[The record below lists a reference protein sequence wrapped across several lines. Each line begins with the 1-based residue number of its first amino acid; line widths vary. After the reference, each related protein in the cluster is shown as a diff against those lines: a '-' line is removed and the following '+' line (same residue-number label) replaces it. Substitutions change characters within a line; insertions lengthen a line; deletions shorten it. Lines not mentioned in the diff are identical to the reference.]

1 MSRLRPFR
9 SRVGVAGA
17 AGLAALSLLVTSLT
31 PLALRASAAEEST
44 QATDVVS
51 SQDGATASSD
61 SEAAAAPAA
70 ANGAYL
76 PKTSPRAVK
85 KPARPPA
92 ISHTALR
99 TYGTVRAALMRSRT
113 LKTAFS
119 SIVFSALSCTLSVL
133 CYHYTK
139 PCPQENTKQAGGF

>member
-1 MSRLRPFR
+1 M
-9 SRVGVAGA
+9 
-17 AGLAALSLLVTSLT
+17 
-31 PLALRASAAEEST
+31 
-44 QATDVVS
+44 
-51 SQDGATASSD
+51 TAHMV
-61 SEAAAAPAA
+61 ENGAAAAPAA

-119 SIVFSALSCTLSVL
+119 SIVFSALSCTLSFL

-139 PCPQENTKQAGGF
+139 PRPQENTKQAGGV